1 MLAFLLTFL
10 DVTQIA
16 TPSGKESTPFEGEF
30 GEEFGVWNWL
40 DFWLD
45 LWLYCPS

>member
-16 TPSGKESTPFEGEF
+16 TPSGKESTPFDVAPF
-30 GEEFGVWNWL
+30 DFSLSMEE
-40 DFWLD
+40 
-45 LWLYCPS
+45 